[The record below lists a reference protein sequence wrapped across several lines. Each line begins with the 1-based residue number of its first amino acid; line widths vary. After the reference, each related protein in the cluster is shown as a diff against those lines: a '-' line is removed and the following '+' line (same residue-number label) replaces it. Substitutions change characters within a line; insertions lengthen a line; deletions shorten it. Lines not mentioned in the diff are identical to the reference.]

1 MWLSFSWLHIKNI
14 SAGKQLPK
22 VWSLEPIIC
31 QQWCTAQCSS
41 TIIGTWVWCIVHS
54 CLLMVFKLVATDPH
68 HTKEHIYRDNWQ
80 LWPASSDSPSPV
92 KALTLLLRAVHRC
105 PSCTAGTSSTL
116 NSFVAS
122 PSFFSFFFPFLLH
135 LLSRRFHP
143 VVVHFSPFSTFHL
156 HFPHPAVSG
165 SSTISDGEQD
175 SVSQFS
181 SLFFYWAVFLSTR
194 QLFFFLP
201 LVLHLWPFLFKV
213 FCLGSLEH
221 LFLFLIICN
230 FVLFFAFLWN
240 PVVLP
245 QSTKFRHCSRLLSFL
260 LFFSASSLLPSS
272 VVITSLFA
280 NNGWLYDFAQLCL
293 QWRQQRQQQWLPQ
306 WRRQ

>member
-1 MWLSFSWLHIKNI
+1 M
-14 SAGKQLPK
+14 
-22 VWSLEPIIC
+22 
-31 QQWCTAQCSS
+31 
-41 TIIGTWVWCIVHS
+41 IGTWVWCIVHT
-54 CLLMVFKLVATDPH
+54 CLRMVFKLVATDPH

-80 LWPASSDSPSPV
+80 LWPASPSPV

-105 PSCTAGTSSTL
+105 PSCTAGTSSTP

-122 PSFFSFFFPFLLH
+122 PSFSFFFPFLLN

-143 VVVHFSPFSTFHL
+143 SVVHFSLLPTFHL

-165 SSTISDGEQD
+165 SSTISVGEQD

-194 QLFFFLP
+194 QLFFFLF

-230 FVLFFAFLWN
+230 SVLYFAFLWTQSS
-240 PVVLP
+240 PP
-245 QSTKFRHCSRLLSFL
+245 QSTKFKHCLTLLSFCSFLHHFFYL
-260 LFFSASSLLPSS
+260 LQSSSPHFLQTMADCMISPNFAFNGGNSGSSNGSHNGGGNSNGRSGSAAGLNSRDTP
-272 VVITSLFA
+272 
-280 NNGWLYDFAQLCL
+280 NDEN
-293 QWRQQRQQQWLPQ
+293 R
-306 WRRQ
+306 

>member
-1 MWLSFSWLHIKNI
+1 M
-14 SAGKQLPK
+14 
-22 VWSLEPIIC
+22 
-31 QQWCTAQCSS
+31 
-41 TIIGTWVWCIVHS
+41 IGTWVWCIVHT
-54 CLLMVFKLVATDPH
+54 CLRMVFKLVATDPH

-80 LWPASSDSPSPV
+80 LWPASPSPV

-105 PSCTAGTSSTL
+105 PSCTAGTSSTP

-122 PSFFSFFFPFLLH
+122 PSFSFFFPFLLN

-143 VVVHFSPFSTFHL
+143 SVVHFSLLPTFHL

-165 SSTISDGEQD
+165 SSTISVGEQD

-194 QLFFFLP
+194 QLFFFLF

-230 FVLFFAFLWN
+230 SVLYFAFLWT
-240 PVVLP
+240 
-245 QSTKFRHCSRLLSFL
+245 QSSPPEHQVQALFNTAQL
-260 LFFSASSLLPSS
+260 LFFSASLLLPSS
-272 VVITSLFA
+272 VVITSFFA